1 MPRQP
6 MYQQIADELRGQ
18 IGSGELAQGSRLPTE
33 LELGDKY
40 KASRNT
46 IRDAIKQLTAQNLVE
61 TRPGQG
67 TFVIVKADPFVT
79 ILSSVPDPD
88 AAEGSVD
95 PESAT
100 YLSSVDME
108 HREARVSKPRVEIQT
123 PPPEVARRLR
133 LAPDQQVVGRHQERF
148 IDELPWSLQT
158 SFYPM
163 EFVTGGKATRLLMAD
178 DIEEGAV
185 RYLKTAMDLKQTGY
199 RDWITARAPDE
210 NEQKFFGLTRDTTVF
225 VIFRTGFDQTG
236 TPMRVTVTIFPAD
249 RNQFIVDSGD
259 VPEPQYGSRDDDV
272 HKLTKAIRCCG
283 KVSVHHSG
291 TR

>member
-6 MYQQIADELRGQ
+6 LYQQITDNLRAQ
-18 IGSGELAQGSRLPTE
+18 IESGELAQGSRLPTE
-33 LELGDKY
+33 LELGETY

-46 IRDAIKQLTAQNLVE
+46 IRDAIKQLTTQNLVE

-67 TFVIVKADPFVT
+67 TFVTVKADPFVT

-95 PESAT
+95 PESAL
-100 YLSSVDME
+100 YLSSVTME
-108 HREARVSKPRVEIQT
+108 HREARVSTPRVEVQA
-123 PPPEVARRLR
+123 PPQEVALRLR
-133 LAPDQQVVGRHQERF
+133 LVPGQQAVSRHQERF
-148 IDELPWSLQT
+148 IDEVPWSLQT

-163 EFVTGGKATRLLMAD
+163 EFATEGKATSLLIAKN
-178 DIEEGAV
+178 IEEGAV

-210 NEQKFFGLTRDTTVF
+210 NEQRFFGLGRDATVF

-249 RNQFIVDSGD
+249 RNQFIVDSGK
-259 VPEPQYGSRDDDV
+259 VPEPQYGP
-272 HKLTKAIRCCG
+272 G
-283 KVSVHHSG
+283 
-291 TR
+291 

>member
-6 MYQQIADELRGQ
+6 MYQQIADELRTQ
-18 IGSGELAQGSRLPTE
+18 IASGELAQGIRLPTE

-46 IRDAIKQLTAQNLVE
+46 IRDAIKQLTAENLVE

-88 AAEGSVD
+88 SAEGSVD
-95 PESAT
+95 PESAM
-100 YLSSVDME
+100 YLSPGGME
-108 HREARVSKPRVEIQT
+108 HMQSRVTRPRVEIQT
-123 PPPEVARRLR
+123 PPPEVALR
-133 LAPDQQVVGRHQERF
+133 LQLKPDQQVVSRHQQRF

-163 EFVTGGKATRLLMAD
+163 GFVTSGATRLLMAD
-178 DIEEGAV
+178 NIDEGAV
-185 RYLKTAMDLKQTGY
+185 RYLKTAMNLKQTGY

-210 NEQKFFGLTRDTTVF
+210 NEQKFFELSRDSTVF

-249 RNQFIVDSGD
+249 RNQFIIDSGK
-259 VPEPQYGSRDDDV
+259 VPEPPYGPEGDDV
-272 HKLTKAIRCCG
+272 
-283 KVSVHHSG
+283 S
-291 TR
+291 

>member
-6 MYQQIADELRGQ
+6 MYQQIADELRGR
-18 IGSGELAQGSRLPTE
+18 IESGALAQGSQLPTE

-46 IRDAIKQLTAQNLVE
+46 IRDAIKQLTSENLVE

-95 PESAT
+95 PESAM
-100 YLSSVDME
+100 YLSSVKME
-108 HREARVSKPRVEIQT
+108 HRQARVSKPRVEIQT
-123 PPPEVARRLR
+123 PSPEVARRLR
-133 LAPDQQVVGRHQERF
+133 LPPNQQVVSRHQERF

-163 EFVTGGKATRLLMAD
+163 EFVTSGTATRLLMAD

-185 RYLKTAMDLKQTGY
+185 RYLKTAMNLKQTGY

-210 NEQKFFGLTRDTTVF
+210 NEQKFFGLARDTTVF

-236 TPMRVTVTIFPAD
+236 RPMRVTVTIFPAD
-249 RNQFIVDSGD
+249 RNQFIVDSGK
-259 VPEPQYGSRDDDV
+259 VPEPQYGPE
-272 HKLTKAIRCCG
+272 G
-283 KVSVHHSG
+283 
-291 TR
+291 

>member
-6 MYQQIADELRGQ
+6 MYQQIADELRRQ
-18 IGSGELAQGSRLPTE
+18 ITSGELAQGSRLSTE

-46 IRDAIKQLTAQNLVE
+46 IRDAIKQLTAENLVE

-67 TFVIVKADPFVT
+67 TFVTVKADPFVT

-100 YLSSVDME
+100 YLSSVNME

-123 PPPEVARRLR
+123 PPPEVAHRLR
-133 LAPDQQVVGRHQERF
+133 LAPAQQAVSRHQERF
-148 IDELPWSLQT
+148 IDGVPWSLQT

-163 EFVTGGKATRLLMAD
+163 EFITQGATRLLMAD

-185 RYLKTAMDLKQTGY
+185 RYLKTAMNLKQRGY

-210 NEQKFFGLTRDTTVF
+210 NEQKFFGLARDTTVF
-225 VIFRTGFDQTG
+225 VIFRTGFDETG

-249 RNQFIVDSGD
+249 RNQFIVDSGE
-259 VPEPQYGSRDDDV
+259 VPEPQYGPEGDAAS
-272 HKLTKAIRCCG
+272 
-283 KVSVHHSG
+283 
-291 TR
+291 